1 MSYLIPFDDA
11 VDKKCG
17 RLSMKE
23 IARTGYYRKSDMDR
37 SYQDLYLNPSVQT
50 RFGVG
55 VSKMKSNPED
65 VFMKSAYRGAGG
77 ASIGSIL
84 PPVFGARR
92 YNLGVSL
99 GSMSMFSE
107 SEYGEVDM
115 SDDSLDDETRSE
127 RMRRM
132 GGSMRDVE
140 EFISENN
147 SYWDNGSTRGLPTQ
161 AELDFYEG
169 QDERL
174 QDERERGEHERF
186 LDDTTY
192 VRAEDAM
199 IAGAPRLR
207 NIQNQGQMD
216 MEMRTRLWSYDQTPT
231 TRREILTGLPPV
243 HSSARPVALYQ
254 TPPAVRTVNE
264 LVPNEAVPPQD
275 AINQQ
280 PRARM

>member
-50 RFGVG
+50 RFGAG

-115 SDDSLDDETRSE
+115 SDDSLDD
-127 RMRRM
+127 
-132 GGSMRDVE
+132 
-140 EFISENN
+140 
-147 SYWDNGSTRGLPTQ
+147 
-161 AELDFYEG
+161 
-169 QDERL
+169 
-174 QDERERGEHERF
+174 
-186 LDDTTY
+186 
-192 VRAEDAM
+192 
-199 IAGAPRLR
+199 
-207 NIQNQGQMD
+207 
-216 MEMRTRLWSYDQTPT
+216 
-231 TRREILTGLPPV
+231 
-243 HSSARPVALYQ
+243 
-254 TPPAVRTVNE
+254 
-264 LVPNEAVPPQD
+264 
-275 AINQQ
+275 
-280 PRARM
+280 